1 MKFFK
6 HALAAAALL
15 VAVPAAQA
23 ETVKIGLLLTFS
35 GPGGIAR
42 RPDGQVGRPLHEAAR
57 EGPAAGVTRRDRRP
71 RRERPQ
77 PGHAKRL
84 AQELITRDKVKF
96 LAGFIYTPNAMAVAP
111 LATEAKVPMIIMNAG
126 TSVIVRQSPYIAR
139 TSFTMWQSGYPLGQ
153 WAAKQQGIKTATR
166 RRRLRARPRH
176 REFVQAAASPKPAAP
191 WPARSACRSRARVHA
206 VHAAHQGRQARGA
219 VRVRPGRQAATALI
233 KAYQDLG
240 MAQAGIKLIGP
251 GDITPDEEL
260 PNMADVP
267 SGVDHHDAP
276 LLRRQLRGREQG
288 LRQAW
293 KEEYGPNSSPSF
305 LAVGAWDGMAAI
317 FHAIR
322 EQKGK
327 IDPDKTMALLKGWT
341 NPNSPRGPITID
353 AETRDIV
360 QNEYLRR
367 LDKRRRQAVA
377 TSRSRRSSRSRT
389 RGSSLTRRSNA
400 DNSRTRSRRMTPR
413 RLFS

>member
-35 GPGGIAR
+35 GPAASLGDLMKKSVDLYVKQHQKDLPPGTTVELVVR
-42 RPDGQVGRPLHEAAR
+42 DETGPNPD
-57 EGPAAGVTRRDRRP
+57 T
-71 RRERPQ
+71 
-77 PGHAKRL
+77 AKRL
-84 AQELITRDKVKF
+84 AQELITRERVNF

-153 WAAKQQGIKTATR
+153 WAAKQQGIKTGYTAV
-166 RRRLRARPRH
+166 ADYAPGH
-176 REFVQAAASPKPAAP
+176 DIENCVQA
-191 WPARSACRSRARVHA
+191 RLHRSRRHDGRRGAHAGPGAGLHA
-206 VHAAHQGRQARGA
+206 VHAAHQGCQARRA
-219 VRVRPGRQAATALI
+219 VRVRAGRQAGDRADQGLP
-233 KAYQDLG
+233 DLG

-267 SGVDHHDAP
+267 SGIITTMHHYSAASTGPPTRRSSTHGRPPTAP
-276 LLRRQLRGREQG
+276 SRR
-288 LRQAW
+288 
-293 KEEYGPNSSPSF
+293 PSF
-305 LAVGAWDGMAAI
+305 MAVGAWDGMAAI
-317 FHAIR
+317 FHTIR

-327 IDPDKTMALLKGWT
+327 IDPDKTMELLKGWT

-367 LDKRRRQAVA
+367 LDRVDGK
-377 TSRSRRSSRSRT
+377 
-389 RGSSLTRRSNA
+389 LSNVEIETIEQIK
-400 DNSRTRSRRMTPR
+400 DPWVKFNPPK
-413 RLFS
+413 